1 LGGAWVPGRIWPEE
15 RVELVNDFTTTTK
28 AIVAI
33 VDVEE
38 VICGDD

>member
-1 LGGAWVPGRIWPEE
+1 LGGARVPGRIRPEE
-15 RVELVNDFTTTTK
+15 RAELVNDFTATAK

-38 VICGDD
+38 VIHGDD